1 MAMYSVSS
9 SAGAAN
15 TAMYRVSRAGCGG
28 GLNGHYAPRAKQ
40 VWAIGNTVSVGFV
53 KNLLVVSKNGA
64 SYALLQPG
72 TGRWYAFQPHM
83 GLYRCENERDARQA
97 A

>member
-1 MAMYSVSS
+1 MAWN
-9 SAGAAN
+9 GA
-15 TAMYRVSRAGCGG
+15 RAGRAAGG
-28 GLNGHYAPRAKQ
+28 GLYNGYSTPAAKQ
-40 VWAIGNTVSVGFV
+40 AWVIGNTVSVGFV

-64 SYALLQPG
+64 SYALLQQG